1 MDLPVV
7 AGRFVFNLFS
17 GEEMRKLIAVFVLT
31 LCLSFQAWGE
41 IRVGVVFD
49 AGGKNDR
56 SFNQSAWE
64 GAVKARDELGIQL
77 KDVEPGDSSAVEEAM
92 RAFAAEGYDLIFGIG
107 FANAT
112 AIENV
117 AKQYPSIQFAIVD
130 AVVDLPNVASLLF
143 REHEGSYLVGM
154 IAGMRSRVVNDK
166 RVVGFIGG
174 MDIPLIHKFEVGYR
188 EGAKMIYPTIEVVV
202 NYVGNTPTAWND
214 PAKAKEIA
222 KAQIG
227 KGASVIYAAA
237 GASGNG
243 LFDALKET
251 NSRGPCLPRIQ
262 NSERID
268 KCVYGIG
275 VDSNQNYIVPGQILT
290 SMLKRVDVSV
300 FDAIKKVKTG
310 ELSGGIYVYGLE
322 NNGVGYALDE
332 HNRAL
337 ITRKMEK
344 VVNQFREKIIAG
356 EIKVPETR

>member
-1 MDLPVV
+1 MK
-7 AGRFVFNLFS
+7 R
-17 GEEMRKLIAVFVLT
+17 LIVL
-31 LCLSFQAWGE
+31 LSIFLMVSAYALAE
-41 IRVGVVFD
+41 VRVGVVFD

-64 GAVKARDELGIQL
+64 GASKAKKDFGIAL

-92 RAFAAEGYDLIFGIG
+92 RAFAQEGYDIIFGIG

-117 AKQYPSIQFAIVD
+117 AKEFPGVNFAIVD
-130 AVVDLPNVASLLF
+130 AVVDLPNVSSLLF
-143 REHEGSYLVGM
+143 KEHEGSYLVGM
-154 IAGMRSRVVNDK
+154 IAGMRSRVVDGK

-174 MDIPLIHKFEVGYR
+174 MEIPLIHKFEVGYR
-188 EGAKMIYPTIEVVV
+188 EGARKIYPDIEVIV

-237 GASGNG
+237 GGSGNG

-251 NSRGPCLPRIQ
+251 NGKGPCYPKFK
-262 NSERID
+262 NNDRID
-268 KCVYGIG
+268 SCVYGIG
-275 VDSNQNYIVPGQILT
+275 VDSNQNYIVPGQIVT

-300 FDAIKKVKTG
+300 YETIKKVKDG
-310 ELSGGIYVYGLE
+310 NLSGGIQIFGLE
-322 NNGVGYALDE
+322 NNGVGFAIDKFNQRLV
-332 HNRAL
+332 NK
-337 ITRKMEK
+337 KMAK
-344 VVNQFREKIIAG
+344 VVNQFRQKIIDG
-356 EIKVPETR
+356 EIIVPDKR

>member
-1 MDLPVV
+1 MKKFL
-7 AGRFVFNLFS
+7 AIAAMSL
-17 GEEMRKLIAVFVLT
+17 LISV
-31 LCLSFQAWGE
+31 QAWAQ

-64 GAVKARDELGIQL
+64 GAVKAREELGIQL
-77 KDVEPGDSSAVEEAM
+77 KDVEPGDTSAVEEAM
-92 RAFAAEGYDLIFGIG
+92 RAFASEGYNVIFGIG

-117 AKQYPSIQFAIVD
+117 AKQYPNIQFAIVD
-130 AVVDLPNVASLLF
+130 AVVDLPNVSSLLF

-154 IAGMRSRVVNDK
+154 IAAMRSREVKGK
-166 RVVGFIGG
+166 RMIGFIGG

-188 EGAKMIYPTIEVVV
+188 EGARQIYPNMEVVV

-243 LFDALKET
+243 LFDALKEQ
-251 NSRGPCLPRIQ
+251 NGKGPCLPKTKKGDRV
-262 NSERID
+262 D

-275 VDSNQNYIVPGQILT
+275 VDSNQNYIVPGQIVT

-300 FDAIKKVKTG
+300 YDAIAKAKNG
-310 ELSGGIYVYGLE
+310 ELKGGIHIYGLA

-337 ITRKMEK
+337 ISQKMES
-344 VVNQFREKIIAG
+344 VVNAFRKKIIDG
-356 EIKVPETR
+356 SIKVPETR